1 MKSIRLVLSIF
12 LFAGTLGLGSAPLW
26 AQGII
31 SKVALES
38 SNYCH
43 IRYPA
48 IREETLFWDRPVLQD
63 ARSSD
68 IIDFYGPCDHDPL
81 GKEEILTQRTQYRRE
96 LNEKANE
103 E

>member
-1 MKSIRLVLSIF
+1 MKGMRLLIGLF
-12 LFAGTLGLGSAPLW
+12 LAGIMCIGAARAG
-26 AQGII
+26 AQDVIL
-31 SKVALES
+31 KVAAEAG
-38 SNYCH
+38 NYCH

-81 GKEEILTQRTQYRRE
+81 GKEEIRAQRIQYRRE